1 MQTVSIEELYK
12 TAGNDSVKEN
22 YERYSRLK
30 EKFLERFEN
39 DGEISFFSA
48 PGRCEIIGNHTDHNG
63 GKVIA
68 ASIDMDTIAAA
79 APNGLDVIRICSDGY
94 DDVEVDLE
102 DVRRLAFEKTD
113 VSEKDILLNKYTG
126 SSALV
131 AGISASAVKS
141 GFSVAGFDACVS
153 TNVLPA
159 AGVSSSASYEML
171 VCAVINFLFN
181 ENMMTENECAH
192 FGQYAENVFW
202 KKSSGLMDQIACAVG
217 GAVYVDFGD
226 KDEVAF
232 KKTEVSFEDYGYSLV
247 IINTGKGHAD
257 LSHEYSSIPE
267 EMFGVARAL
276 GRERLCELD
285 LETVLANASKIGDDR
300 ALLRAIHFYNES
312 VRVEKVYRAIEKGY
326 IELVLC
332 LMGES
337 GKSSH
342 ELLQNCYCCEN
353 PHEQKISLALALTE
367 NFLKNENAEGISRV
381 HGGGFAGTILCALQ
395 TKALGKYVDYMAGIF
410 GEENVHPVRV
420 RKYGAVMVRLTDTC
434 SMF

>member
-1 MQTVSIEELYK
+1 MQTVSIDELYQ

-30 EKFLERFEN
+30 ERFLEKFEN

-79 APNGLDVIRICSDGY
+79 APNGLDLIRICSDGY

-102 DVRRLAFEKTD
+102 DVRDFANEKTG
-113 VSEKDILLNKYTG
+113 ILLNKYTG

-131 AGISASAVKS
+131 AGICASAMKS
-141 GFSVAGFDACVS
+141 GFSVEGFDACVS

-181 ENMMTENECAH
+181 ENKMTENECAH

-217 GAVYVDFGD
+217 GAVYMDFSD

-257 LSHEYSSIPE
+257 LSSEYSSIPD
-267 EMFGVARAL
+267 EMFSVARVL

-285 LETVLANASKIGDDR
+285 LETVLANASKIDDDR
-300 ALLRAIHFYNES
+300 ALLRAIHFYNEN
-312 VRVEKVYRAIEKGY
+312 VRVEKVYSAIEKGY

-332 LMGES
+332 LMEES
-337 GKSSH
+337 GRSSH
-342 ELLQNCYCCEN
+342 ELLQNCYCCES

-367 NFLKNENAEGISRV
+367 NFLKKENAEGISRV

-395 TKALGKYVDYMAGIF
+395 TDALEKYVDYMAGFF
-410 GEENVHPVRV
+410 GEENVHPVKV
-420 RKYGAVMVRLTDTC
+420 RRFGACYVQKEK
-434 SMF
+434 